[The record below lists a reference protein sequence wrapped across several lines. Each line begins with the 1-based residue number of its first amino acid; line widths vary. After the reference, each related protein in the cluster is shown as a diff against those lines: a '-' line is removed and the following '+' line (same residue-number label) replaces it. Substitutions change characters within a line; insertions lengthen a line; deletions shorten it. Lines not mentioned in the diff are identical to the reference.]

1 MYGTVSNICCDLL
14 KAYENNEKI
23 AVIIWCEDDVR
34 EVGAEF
40 NPTIDDTQAVLRA
53 IGEADSDALWYDGIG
68 RNFVEGVLRELVAQR
83 PPRQIA
89 IPEDA
94 LRILLPLMEAGMNI
108 PRYRTQDRAAEEE
121 AALDT
126 LRYLLSTDTTTSDV
140 TGGKQ
145 P

>member
-14 KAYENNEKI
+14 KAYENHEKI

-40 NPTIDDTQAVLRA
+40 NPTADDTQAVLCA

-68 RNFVEGVLRELVAQR
+68 RNFVEGVLRELVVQR

>member
-40 NPTIDDTQAVLRA
+40 NPTVDDTQAVLRT
-53 IGEADSDALWYDGIG
+53 IGESDSDALWYDGIG
-68 RNFVEGVLRELVAQR
+68 RNFVEDVLRELVAQR

>member
-14 KAYENNEKI
+14 KSFENNEKI
-23 AVIIWCEDDVR
+23 AVIIWSEDDVR
-34 EVGAEF
+34 ETGAEF

-53 IGEADSDALWYDGIG
+53 IGESDSDVLWRDGIG
-68 RNFVEGVLRELVAQR
+68 QNFVEGVLRERIAQR

-94 LRILLPLMEAGMNI
+94 LRTLLPLMEAGLNM
-108 PRYRTQDRAAEEE
+108 PRDRTQDRAAEEE

-126 LRYLLSTDTTTSDV
+126 LRYLLS
-140 TGGKQ
+140 
-145 P
+145 PP